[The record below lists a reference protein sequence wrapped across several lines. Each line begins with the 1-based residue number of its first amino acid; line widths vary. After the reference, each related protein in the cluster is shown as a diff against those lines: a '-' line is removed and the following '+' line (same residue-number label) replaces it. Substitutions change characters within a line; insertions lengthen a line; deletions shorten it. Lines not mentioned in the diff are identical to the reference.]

1 MTRIIFWIESSGM
14 RKSIIFFILIISCPR
29 PEVKAIPEPDYV
41 REAQRTYR
49 DNPLY
54 AYVILKNMTAPA
66 TSYSPEHAQVLLQM
80 YIDQREYGKA
90 ERLLDSTAWSAVLPV
105 DLMLRVALNAQRWDK
120 VLSLADDNLLKGIAH
135 YNRADYDSAIEYL
148 KRNVEPANYRVM
160 YLAKTYYAL
169 NKFDSALSVL
179 GSIDSVDNY
188 LSDRYQSLLFDML
201 LAASDIAAVKKD
213 LGKLKDASLRDHVML
228 KVYEKQNRRT
238 EIKETA
244 WRLIKKYPRSSGAYY
259 ALSLVK
265 PLTAAEH
272 GACGKVYYYQ
282 KKYDDAIKQFQKAS
296 RDSEI
301 YYLLG
306 MIAYNRNQFERALAN
321 FRNSGW
327 TEALYYRGR
336 ICEDQMDYARAIGIY
351 DSLCSLHKNSRYA
364 TRALKRKAFLLEDI
378 GDTLS
383 AVQVF
388 LQVKEKGTRFRAAMQ
403 LYRLG
408 RLDQV
413 VSVLDDST
421 EPGFLYWQIRAKDRL
436 NQPTDSLKALLFR
449 RYPLSYY
456 SLFKIGKTVVFDS
469 LSLSQWVQQW
479 GDSTVTFDHED
490 SLHVSRAIRYFA
502 LNDVEAV
509 AAELEMIE
517 DMSAQDL
524 CYLMGLC
531 RLCGADR
538 LSVNF
543 GLKIK
548 ALAELRGIR
557 NFPREFMNM
566 IYPVRY
572 AFSIME
578 QKTDPIL
585 TLALIWQE
593 SLFDPRATST
603 ADARG
608 LMQIIPST
616 GRLIARD
623 FGIDQY
629 SLYDPETS
637 IRFGSYYYGLVTS
650 DFNSVPLALAAYNAG
665 PVKVKKWLAQDPNA
679 ELDEFIELIP
689 YSETQ
694 NYVKLIMA
702 RQIIYS
708 SLYGDYSGVGSD

>member
-1 MTRIIFWIESSGM
+1 M
-14 RKSIIFFILIISCPR
+14 RKSIIFFVLLISCPR

-41 REAQRTYR
+41 KEAQRTYR
-49 DNPLY
+49 NNPLY
-54 AYVILKNMTAPA
+54 AYTILKNMTAPTA
-66 TSYSPEHAQVLLQM
+66 SYSPEHAQVLLQM

-90 ERLLDSTAWSAVLPV
+90 ERLLDSTAWSAALPG
-105 DLMLRVALNAQRWDK
+105 DMLLRVALNARRWDK
-120 VLSLADDNLLKGIAH
+120 VLTLTSDDLLKGIAH
-135 YNRADYDSAIEYL
+135 YNLADHDSAVEYL
-148 KRNVEPANYRVM
+148 KRNNEPTDYRVM
-160 YLAKTYYAL
+160 YLAKAYYAR
-169 NKFDSALSVL
+169 NEFDSALSVL
-179 GSIDSVDNY
+179 GSMDSVDNY
-188 LSDRYQSLLFDML
+188 LSERYQNLLFEML
-201 LAASDIAAVKKD
+201 MAASDTGAVMKD
-213 LGKLKDASLRDHVML
+213 LDRLKDASLRDYVML
-228 KVYEKQNRRT
+228 KVYEKQNQRA

-259 ALSLVK
+259 ALPLVK
-265 PLTAAEH
+265 PLTAAEFA
-272 GACGKVYYYQ
+272 ACGRVYYYQ
-282 KKYDDAIKQFQKAS
+282 KKYDDALKQFQKTP
-296 RDSEI
+296 RDSEVN
-301 YYLLG
+301 YLMG
-306 MIAYNRNQFERALAN
+306 MIAYDRNQFEQALVN
-321 FRNSGW
+321 FRKSSW

-336 ICEDQMDYARAIGIY
+336 IYEDQRDYARAIGIY
-351 DSLCSLHKNSRYA
+351 DSLCNYHKKSRYA

-436 NQPTDSLKALLFR
+436 SQPTDSLKELLYR

-456 SLFKIGKTVVFDS
+456 SLFRSGKAVVFDS
-469 LSLSQWVQQW
+469 LPLCQWVQQW
-479 GDSTVTFDHED
+479 GDTAMTFDHED
-490 SLHVSRAIRYFA
+490 SAHVGRAVRYFT
-502 LNDVEAV
+502 LNDLEAA

-524 CYLMGLC
+524 CYLMCLC
-531 RLCGADR
+531 RLYGADR

-557 NFPREFMNM
+557 SFPREFLSM

-578 QKTDPIL
+578 QKADPIL

-593 SLFDPRATST
+593 SLFDPGATST

-623 FGIDQY
+623 LGIDQY

-637 IRFGSYYYGLVTS
+637 IRFGSYYYGLVTR

-665 PVKVKKWLAQDPNA
+665 PVKVKKWLVQDPNA

-702 RQIIYS
+702 RQIIYN
-708 SLYGDYSGVGSD
+708 SLYGDYSGVASD

>member
-1 MTRIIFWIESSGM
+1 M
-14 RKSIIFFILIISCPR
+14 RKLIIFFILIISCPR

-49 DNPLY
+49 ENPLY
-54 AYVILKNMTAPA
+54 AYSILKNMTASA
-66 TSYSPEHAQVLLQM
+66 ASYSPERAQVLLQM

-90 ERLLDSTAWSAVLPV
+90 ERLLDSTAWSAVLPN
-105 DLMLRVALNAQRWDK
+105 DMLLRVALNAQRWDK
-120 VLSLADDNLLKGIAH
+120 VVLLTDDDLLKGIAH
-135 YNRADYDSAIEYL
+135 YNLAAYDSAIEYL
-148 KRNVEPANYRVM
+148 KRNSEPADYRVM
-160 YLAKTYYAL
+160 YLAKAYYAL
-169 NKFDSALSVL
+169 NEFDSALSVL

-201 LAASDIAAVKKD
+201 MAASDIAAVKKD
-213 LGKLKDASLRDHVML
+213 LGRLKDASLRDHVML
-228 KVYEKQNRRT
+228 KVYAKQNQRT

-244 WRLIKKYPRSSGAYY
+244 WRLIKKYPRSSGALY

-265 PLTAAEH
+265 PSTAAEH
-272 GACGKVYYYQ
+272 AACGKVYYYQ
-282 KKYDDAIKQFQKAS
+282 KKYDDAIKQFQKAP

-306 MIAYNRNQFERALAN
+306 RIAYDQNQLARALAN
-321 FRNSGW
+321 FRNSDW

-336 ICEDQMDYARAIGIY
+336 IYEDQADYARAIGIY
-351 DSLCSLHKNSRYA
+351 DSLCSLHKNRRYA
-364 TRALKRKAFLLEDI
+364 TRAMKRKAFLLEDI

-383 AVQVF
+383 AVKAF
-388 LQVKEKGTRFRAAMQ
+388 LQVKEKSTRFRAAMQ

-408 RLDQV
+408 KLDQV

-421 EPGFLYWQIRAKDRL
+421 EPGFLYWQIRAKDHL
-436 NQPTDSLKALLFR
+436 NQPTDSLKASLYK

-456 SLFKIGKTVVFDS
+456 SLFKSGKTVVFDS
-469 LSLSQWVQQW
+469 LSMSQWVQQW
-479 GDSTVTFDHED
+479 GDTIVTFDRED
-490 SLHVSRAIRYFA
+490 SLHIVRAIRYFT
-502 LNDVEAV
+502 LNDIEA
-509 AAELEMIE
+509 AASELEMIE
-517 DMSAQDL
+517 DMSTQDL
-524 CYLMGLC
+524 CYLMCLC
-531 RLCGADR
+531 RLHGVDR
-538 LSVNF
+538 LSVNY

-548 ALAELRGIR
+548 ALAEYRGITS
-557 NFPREFMNM
+557 FPREFLNM

-578 QKTDPIL
+578 QKADPFL
-585 TLALIWQE
+585 ALALIWQE

-616 GRLIARD
+616 GQLIARD
-623 FGIDQY
+623 LGIDQY

-637 IRFGSYYYGLVTS
+637 IRFGSYYYGLVTR

-665 PVKVKKWLAQDPNA
+665 PVKVKKWLTQDPNA
-679 ELDEFIELIP
+679 ELDEFIELMP

-708 SLYGDYSGVGSD
+708 SLYGDYGGAGSD